1 MLMKILEKSEQFV
14 DSYKHKGE
22 RKILIEHLRKR
33 GISNEQVLQ
42 CMLMVPRH
50 FYFHK
55 DFWDHAYEDKAFQI
69 GAGQTISHP
78 HTVAYQTELLEVTA
92 GDKVLEIGTGSG
104 YQTSILLE
112 LGAEVYTIERQKEL
126 FDKTKKLLTSLSYK
140 PKFFFGDGSKGIPAF
155 APFDKIICTAGSP
168 SIPNTLLAQLKIG
181 GKMVIPVGDEKTQK
195 MNLVVRLSATEFQT
209 EVLDAFRFVPMI
221 GEQAW

>member
-1 MLMKILEKSEQFV
+1 MNEKSAQFV

-22 RKILIEHLRKR
+22 RKILVDHLRKR
-33 GISNEQVLQ
+33 GISDEKVLEV
-42 CMLMVPRH
+42 MLKIPRH

-55 DFWDHAYEDKAFQI
+55 DFWEHAYEDKAFQI

-78 HTVAYQTELLEVTA
+78 HTVAYQTQLLEIKH

-104 YQTSILLE
+104 YQTSILLA
-112 LGAEVYTIERQKEL
+112 LGAQVYTIERQKEL
-126 FDKTKKLLTSLSYK
+126 FDKTKKLLAELNLK
-140 PKFFFGDGSKGIPAF
+140 PRFFYGDGSKGLPAF

-168 SIPNTLLAQLKIG
+168 SIPQTLLAQMKIG
-181 GKMVIPVGDEKTQK
+181 AKMVIPVGNENAQK
-195 MNLVVRLSATEFQT
+195 MNLVQRISETEFHT
-209 EVLDAFRFVPMI
+209 EALDSFRFVPLI

>member
-1 MLMKILEKSEQFV
+1 MKEKSVQFV

-22 RKILIEHLRKR
+22 RKILIDHLRKK
-33 GISNEQVLQ
+33 GITDEKVLEV
-42 CMLMVPRH
+42 MMKIPRH

-55 DFWDHAYEDKAFQI
+55 DFWEHAYEDKAFQI

-78 HTVAYQTELLEVTA
+78 HTVAYQTQLLEIKP

-104 YQTSILLE
+104 YQTSILLG
-112 LGAEVYTIERQKEL
+112 LGTQVFTIERQKEL
-126 FDKTKKLLTSLSYK
+126 FDKTKKLLSELNLK
-140 PKFFFGDGSKGIPAF
+140 PRFFYGDGSKGLPAF

-168 SIPNTLLAQLKIG
+168 SIPQTLLAQMRIG
-181 GKMVIPVGDEKTQK
+181 GKMVIPVGDEKAQK
-195 MNLVVRLSATEFQT
+195 MNLVERISEKEFHTEA
-209 EVLDAFRFVPMI
+209 LDSFRFVPLI

>member
-1 MLMKILEKSEQFV
+1 MKEKSVQFV

-22 RKILIEHLRKR
+22 RKILIDHLRKK
-33 GISNEQVLQ
+33 GISDEKVLEV
-42 CMLMVPRH
+42 MLKIPRH

-55 DFWDHAYEDKAFQI
+55 DFWEHAYEDKAFQI

-78 HTVAYQTELLEVTA
+78 HTVAYQTQLLEIKH

-104 YQTSILLE
+104 YQTSILLG
-112 LGAEVYTIERQKEL
+112 LGAQVFTIERQKEL
-126 FDKTKKLLTSLSYK
+126 FEKTKRLLSDLNLK
-140 PKFFFGDGSKGIPAF
+140 PRFFYGDGSKGLPAF

-168 SIPNTLLAQLKIG
+168 SIPQTLLAQMRIG
-181 GKMVIPVGDEKTQK
+181 GKMVIPVGDEKAQK
-195 MNLVVRLSATEFQT
+195 MNLVERISEKEFHTEA
-209 EVLDAFRFVPMI
+209 LDSFRFVPLI

>member
-1 MLMKILEKSEQFV
+1 
-14 DSYKHKGE
+14 
-22 RKILIEHLRKR
+22 
-33 GISNEQVLQ
+33 
-42 CMLMVPRH
+42 MLMVPRH
-50 FYFHK
+50 FFFHK

-78 HTVAYQTELLEVTA
+78 HTVAYQTELLDIKEN
-92 GDKVLEIGTGSG
+92 DKVLEIGTGSG

-126 FDKTKKLLTSLSYK
+126 FEKTKKLLSSLSYK
-140 PKFFFGDGSKGIPAF
+140 PKYFYGDGSKGIPAF

-181 GKMVIPVGDEKTQK
+181 GRMVIPVGDEKQQK
-195 MNLVVRLSATEFQT
+195 MNLVERINQTEFHT
-209 EVLDAFRFVPMI
+209 EVLDSFRFVPMI

>member
-1 MLMKILEKSEQFV
+1 MKIKALNDQFI

-22 RKILIEHLRKR
+22 RKILIEHLKKR
-33 GISNEQVLQ
+33 GISNEKVLEA
-42 CMLMVPRH
+42 MHLVPRH
-50 FYFHK
+50 YFFHK

-78 HTVAYQTELLEVTA
+78 HTVAYQTELLQIKSK
-92 GDKVLEIGTGSG
+92 DKVLEIGTGSG
-104 YQTSILLE
+104 YQTAILLE

-126 FDKTKKLLTSLSYK
+126 FDKTKKLLASLNYK
-140 PKFFFGDGSKGIPAF
+140 PKFFYGDGSKGIPAF

-181 GKMVIPVGDEKTQK
+181 GSMVIPVGDEHSQK
-195 MNLVVRLSATEFQT
+195 MNLVSRVSQTEFHT
-209 EVLDAFRFVPMI
+209 EVLDSFRFVPMI

>member
-1 MLMKILEKSEQFV
+1 MSDQFT
-14 DSYKHKGE
+14 DTYKHKGE

-33 GISNEQVLQ
+33 GITNEKVLES
-42 CMLMVPRH
+42 MLLVPRH
-50 FYFHK
+50 FFFHK

-78 HTVAYQTELLEVTA
+78 HTVAYQTELLDIKA
-92 GDKVLEIGTGSG
+92 QDKVLEIGTGSG

-126 FDKTKKLLTSLSYK
+126 FDKTKKLLNQLSYK

-181 GKMVIPVGDEKTQK
+181 GRMVIPVGDENQQK
-195 MNLVVRLSATEFQT
+195 MNLVERISSSEFQT
-209 EVLDAFRFVPMI
+209 EVLDSFRFVPMI

>member
-1 MLMKILEKSEQFV
+1 MQMKIKELSDQFI

-33 GISNEQVLQ
+33 GITNEQVLE
-42 CMLMVPRH
+42 CMMLVPRH
-50 FYFHK
+50 FFFHK

-78 HTVAYQTELLEVTA
+78 HTVAYQTELLGITEN
-92 GDKVLEIGTGSG
+92 DKVLEIGTGSG

-112 LGAEVYTIERQKEL
+112 LGAIVYTIERQKEL
-126 FDKTKKLLTSLSYK
+126 FDKTKKLLSALSYK
-140 PKFFFGDGSKGIPAF
+140 PKYFYGDGSKGIPAF

-181 GKMVIPVGDEKTQK
+181 GRMVIPVGDEKSQK
-195 MNLVVRLSATEFQT
+195 MNLVERITHSEFHTEA
-209 EVLDAFRFVPMI
+209 LDSFRFVPMI

>member
-1 MLMKILEKSEQFV
+1 MKEKSIQFV

-22 RKILIEHLRKR
+22 RKNLIDHLRKK
-33 GISNEQVLQ
+33 GISDERVLEV
-42 CMLMVPRH
+42 MFKIPRH

-55 DFWDHAYEDKAFQI
+55 DFWEHAYEDKAFQI

-78 HTVAYQTELLEVTA
+78 HTVAYQTQLLEIQQ

-104 YQTSILLE
+104 YQTSILLA
-112 LGAEVYTIERQKEL
+112 LGAQVFTIERQKEL
-126 FDKTKKLLTSLSYK
+126 FEKTKKLLSELNLK
-140 PKFFFGDGSKGIPAF
+140 PRFFYGDGSKGLPAF

-168 SIPNTLLAQLKIG
+168 SIPQTLLAQMKIG
-181 GKMVIPVGDEKTQK
+181 GKMVIPVGDEKAQK
-195 MNLVVRLSATEFQT
+195 MNLVERISEKEFHT
-209 EVLDAFRFVPMI
+209 EVLDSFRFVPLI

>member
-1 MLMKILEKSEQFV
+1 MAKQINTQFI

-22 RKILIEHLRKR
+22 RKILIENLRKK
-33 GISNEQVLQ
+33 GINDENVLNV
-42 CMLMVPRH
+42 MLKIPRH

-78 HTVAYQTELLEVTA
+78 HTVAYQTQLLEIKS

-104 YQTSILLE
+104 YQTTILLAM
-112 LGAEVYTIERQKEL
+112 GAMVYSIERQKEL
-126 FDKTKKLLTSLSYK
+126 FDKTKKLFQELQLK
-140 PKFFFGDGSKGIPAF
+140 PRLFYGDGTKGLPAF

-168 SIPNTLLAQLKIG
+168 GIPQTLLAQMQIG
-181 GKMVIPVGDEKTQK
+181 GKMVIPVGDENAQK
-195 MNLVVRLSATEFQT
+195 MNLVTRVNEKEFHT
-209 EVLDAFRFVPMI
+209 EVLDSFRFVPLI

>member
-1 MLMKILEKSEQFV
+1 MKEKSVQFV

-22 RKILIEHLRKR
+22 RKILIDHLRKK
-33 GISNEQVLQ
+33 GITDEKVLEV
-42 CMLMVPRH
+42 MMKIPRH

-55 DFWDHAYEDKAFQI
+55 DFWEHAYEDKAFQI

-78 HTVAYQTELLEVTA
+78 HTVAYQTQLLEIKP

-104 YQTSILLE
+104 YQTSILLG
-112 LGAEVYTIERQKEL
+112 LGAQVFTIERQKEL
-126 FDKTKKLLTSLSYK
+126 FDKTKKLLSELNLK
-140 PKFFFGDGSKGIPAF
+140 PRFFYGDGSKGLPAF

-168 SIPNTLLAQLKIG
+168 SIPQTLLAQMRIG
-181 GKMVIPVGDEKTQK
+181 GKMVIPVGDEKAQK
-195 MNLVVRLSATEFQT
+195 MNLVERISEKEFHTEA
-209 EVLDAFRFVPMI
+209 LDSFRFVPLI